1 MVNPVRKYKRD
12 FRPDSNLLV
21 FLPRYKWRGVFSDR
35 VKLLRDN
42 RGMALILTILII
54 SLIVALTL
62 QFNTSMWTNL
72 HAAANLRDGI
82 KLSCI
87 ARSGFNGALA
97 VLYEDDPSEDTL
109 RETWAHAGII
119 SGSSAYLF
127 DEGRFLIEIADLS
140 GRIQINKLVHQ
151 TGDNKGE
158 YNPEQ
163 KDLLTR
169 FLSSEEFNLDDD
181 EVVDII
187 DAIKD
192 WIDNPDTDDV
202 TGWGGAEDSYYQA
215 LEKPYPCKNAPLE
228 FLEEL
233 LLVRGVTKELFYGTE
248 ERPGIS
254 LYLSAHGDD
263 GKININTA
271 APLVLRALSE
281 RIDEDLAEDMVAY
294 REDEDNALSDFTW
307 YNRVP
312 GMGDVSIPADLL
324 TVSSNYF
331 EITSEGL
338 KGSMSKRTKGVVKRK
353 ERKLQVLSW
362 KVE

>member
-1 MVNPVRKYKRD
+1 
-12 FRPDSNLLV
+12 
-21 FLPRYKWRGVFSDR
+21 
-35 VKLLRDN
+35 
-42 RGMALILTILII
+42 MALILTILII

-72 HAAANLRDGI
+72 HAAANLSDGI
-82 KLSCI
+82 KLGCI

-97 VLYEDDPSEDTL
+97 VLYEDASSGNVDTL

-140 GRIQINKLVHQ
+140 GRIQINQLVEQ
-151 TGDNKGE
+151 NGN
-158 YNPEQ
+158 YNDTQ
-163 KDLLTR
+163 KSLLMR
-169 FLSSEEFNLDDD
+169 FLGSPEFDLDDE
-181 EVVDII
+181 EVENIV

-192 WIDNPDTDDV
+192 WIDPDDET
-202 TGWGGAEDSYYQA
+202 TRFGAEDSYYKA
-215 LEKPYPCKNAPLE
+215 LQTPYPCKNAPFE

-254 LYLSAHGDD
+254 PYLSTHGD

-271 APLVLRALSE
+271 APLVLRSLSE

-294 REDEDNALSDFTW
+294 REDEDNDLSVPEW
-307 YNRVP
+307 YKEVP

-338 KGSMSKRTKGVVKRK
+338 KGSMSKRTKGVVKRT
-353 ERKLQVLSW
+353 EGKLQVLSW

>member
-1 MVNPVRKYKRD
+1 MM
-12 FRPDSNLLV
+12 
-21 FLPRYKWRGVFSDR
+21 
-35 VKLLRDN
+35 KLLRDN

-97 VLYEDDPSEDTL
+97 VLYEDASSTTEDTL
-109 RETWAHAGII
+109 REPWAHAKIF
-119 SGSSAYLF
+119 SENSASLF
-127 DEGRFLIEIADLS
+127 DEGRFLLEIADLS
-140 GRIQINKLVHQ
+140 GRIQINQLVHQ

-158 YNPEQ
+158 YKEEQ
-163 KDLLTR
+163 KNLLTR

-215 LEKPYPCKNAPLE
+215 LTKPYPCKNAPLE

-233 LLVRGVTKELFYGTE
+233 LLVRGITKELFYGTE

-271 APLVLRALSE
+271 DPLVLRALSDQ
-281 RIDEDLAEDMVAY
+281 IDQDLAEDMVAY
-294 REDEDNALSDFTW
+294 REDEENVLSDPGW
-307 YNRVP
+307 YQDVP
-312 GMGDVSIPADLL
+312 GMIDVSIDPTLL
-324 TVSSNYF
+324 TTLSTYF

-338 KGSMSKRTKGVVKRK
+338 KGSMSKRTKGVVERK
-353 ERKLQVLSW
+353 EGKLQVLSW

>member
-1 MVNPVRKYKRD
+1 MVNSVRKYKRD
-12 FRPDSNLLV
+12 FRPHSNLLV
-21 FLPRYKWRGVFSDR
+21 FLPRYKWRGFFSDR

-42 RGMALILTILII
+42 KGMALILTILII

-97 VLYEDDPSEDTL
+97 VLYEDDPSVDTL
-109 RETWAHAGII
+109 RETWAHAGIF
-119 SGSSAYLF
+119 SGYSAFLF
-127 DEGRFLIEIADLS
+127 EEGRFLVEIADLS
-140 GRIQINKLVHQ
+140 GRIQINQLVDQ
-151 TGDNKGE
+151 NN
-158 YNPEQ
+158 YNDTQ
-163 KDLLTR
+163 KSVLVR
-169 FLSSEEFNLDDD
+169 FLSSPEFDLDPEEVENI
-181 EVVDII
+181 V

-192 WIDNPDTDDV
+192 WIDPDDET
-202 TGWGGAEDSYYQA
+202 TRFGAEDSYYKA
-215 LEKPYPCKNAPLE
+215 LETPYPCKNAPLE

-233 LLVRGVTKELFYGTE
+233 LLVRGITTVLFYGTE

-254 LYLSAHGDD
+254 PYLSTHGD
-263 GKININTA
+263 GRININTA
-271 APLVLRALSE
+271 DPLVLRALSE

-294 REDEDNALSDFTW
+294 REDEDNDLSVSTW
-307 YNRVP
+307 YKRVP
-312 GMGDVSIPADLL
+312 GMGDVSIPESLL
-324 TVSSNYF
+324 TISSKYF

-338 KGSMSKRTKGVVKRK
+338 KGSMSKRIKGVVERK
-353 ERKLQVLSW
+353 EGKLQVLSW

>member
-1 MVNPVRKYKRD
+1 M
-12 FRPDSNLLV
+12 
-21 FLPRYKWRGVFSDR
+21 
-35 VKLLRDN
+35 KLLRDN

-97 VLYEDDPSEDTL
+97 VLYEDASSTTEDTL
-109 RETWAHAGII
+109 REPWAHARIF
-119 SGSSAYLF
+119 SENSASLF
-127 DEGRFLIEIADLS
+127 DEGRFLLEIADLS
-140 GRIQINKLVHQ
+140 GRIQINQLVHQ

-158 YNPEQ
+158 YKEEQ
-163 KDLLTR
+163 KNLLTR

-215 LEKPYPCKNAPLE
+215 LTKPYPCKNAPLE

-233 LLVRGVTKELFYGTE
+233 LLVRGITKELFYGTE

-271 APLVLRALSE
+271 DPLVLRALSDQ
-281 RIDEDLAEDMVAY
+281 IDQDLAEDMVAY
-294 REDEDNALSDFTW
+294 REDEENVLSDPGW
-307 YNRVP
+307 YQDVP
-312 GMGDVSIPADLL
+312 GMIDVSIDPTLL
-324 TVSSNYF
+324 TTLSTYF

-338 KGSMSKRTKGVVKRK
+338 KGSMSKRTKGVVERK
-353 ERKLQVLSW
+353 EGKLQVLSW

>member
-1 MVNPVRKYKRD
+1 M
-12 FRPDSNLLV
+12 
-21 FLPRYKWRGVFSDR
+21 
-35 VKLLRDN
+35 KLLRDN

-97 VLYEDDPSEDTL
+97 VLYEDASSTTEDTL
-109 RETWAHAGII
+109 REPWAHARIF
-119 SGSSAYLF
+119 SENSASLF
-127 DEGRFLIEIADLS
+127 DEGRFLLEIADLS
-140 GRIQINKLVHQ
+140 GRIQINQLVDQ
-151 TGDNKGE
+151 SGNYVDTQKGF
-158 YNPEQ
+158 
-163 KDLLTR
+163 LMR
-169 FLSSEEFNLDDD
+169 FLSSAEFDLDDE
-181 EVVDII
+181 EVENIV

-233 LLVRGVTKELFYGTE
+233 LLVRGITKELFYGTE
-248 ERPGIS
+248 EKPGIS
-254 LYLSAHGDD
+254 PYLSAHGDD

-271 APLVLRALSE
+271 APLVLRALSDQ
-281 RIDEDLAEDMVAY
+281 IDEDLAEDMVAY
-294 REDEDNALSDFTW
+294 REDEENVLSDPGW
-307 YNRVP
+307 YQDVP
-312 GMGDVSIPADLL
+312 GMIDVSIDPTLL
-324 TVSSNYF
+324 TTLSKYF
-331 EITSEGL
+331 EITSEGH
-338 KGSMSKRTKGVVKRK
+338 KGSMSKRTKGVVERK
-353 ERKLQVLSW
+353 EGKLQVLSW